1 MTSAERTRAAFLEVS
16 RRLSAAR
23 TTAEAARVIVGVA
36 QELLGWDCCSFDL
49 YFPET
54 DRVQA
59 VLSMDSVDGP
69 PADVPHA
76 YTATS
81 PGPVTARVVREG
93 GCLVPGPGH
102 GGAGE
107 GLIPFG
113 SGRPSLSRMFV
124 PVRHGERVTGVLSI
138 QSYTADA
145 YDEQDLATLQELADH
160 CGGAIER
167 LRIEHAL
174 RESEAQLARTEA
186 FALVMT
192 AHLSLDGHWLKVPP
206 TLCRLLGLEEH
217 RLLGTSID
225 ELLHPEHAE
234 MEGWEHLVRGEA
246 RTVDLETRW
255 RRPDGKPL
263 WMYLNASLVQDT
275 AGEPLYLLLYL
286 RDITER
292 KSLEDQLRQA
302 QKMEAVGQL
311 AGGIAHDFNNLLTAI
326 LGSTELLLADT
337 PPDDP
342 RREDVQEISRSAHRA
357 AALVRQLLAYS
368 RKQVLQPRRVDLNA
382 IVREMGA
389 MLRRVVGEPI
399 ELRLDLDPG
408 LGHVTA
414 DPGQLEQVIAN
425 LGVNARDAM
434 PRGGTLTITTTNVTG
449 RGVTAPADEGL
460 SAAGPLVSLAVTD
473 TGIGMDDEVRGRLF
487 EPFFT
492 TKELGRGTGLGLATV
507 YGIVR
512 QSGGHI
518 QVRSRPGEGSSFTVY
533 LPRAEAPR
541 PARGALAAAAPV
553 SGGSETV
560 LVAED
565 EEAVRHLVCR
575 VLRAKGYRVLEA
587 RHAEAALD
595 LAAAT
600 AEPIDLLVSDLVMPG
615 LGGRALADRLL
626 NLRPALRVLFITG
639 YAPEAVERQGRLPA
653 GHGLLEKPFTADQ
666 LAHKVR
672 ETLTAR

>member
-107 GLIPFG
+107 GLIAFG

-368 RKQVLQPRRVDLNA
+368 RKQVLQPRHVDLNA
-382 IVREMGA
+382 IVRDMGA

-434 PRGGTLTITTTNVTG
+434 PRGGTLTITTSNVTG
-449 RGVTAPADEGL
+449 RGVKAPADEGL
-460 SAAGPLVSLAVTD
+460 PAAGPLVSLAVTD

-587 RHAEAALD
+587 RHAEAALE

-672 ETLTAR
+672 ETLTTR

>member
-449 RGVTAPADEGL
+449 RGVTAAADEGL

>member
-434 PRGGTLTITTTNVTG
+434 PRGGTLTITTSNVTG

>member
-16 RRLSAAR
+16 RRLGAAR
-23 TTAEAARVIVGVA
+23 TTTEAARVIVGVA

-59 VLSMDSVDGP
+59 VLSMDSLDGP

-81 PGPVTARVVREG
+81 PGPVTARVIRDG
-93 GCLVPGPGH
+93 GQLVPGPGH
-102 GGAGE
+102 HGAGE

-145 YDEQDLATLQELADH
+145 YDEQDLAVLQELADH

-192 AHLSLDGHWLKVPP
+192 AHLSLEGRWLKVPP

-225 ELLHPEHAE
+225 ELLHPENTV
-234 MEGWEHLVRGEA
+234 MGGWEHLVRGET

-337 PPDDP
+337 PPGDP

-382 IVREMGA
+382 IVRDMGA

-434 PRGGTLTITTTNVTG
+434 PRGGTLTISTSNVTG
-449 RGVTAPADEGL
+449 RGVTAAADEGVP
-460 SAAGPLVSLAVTD
+460 AAGPLVSLAVTD

-587 RHAEAALD
+587 RHAEAALE
-595 LAAAT
+595 LAAA
-600 AEPIDLLVSDLVMPG
+600 AEPIDLLLSDLVMPG

-626 NLRPALRVLFITG
+626 NARPGLRVLFITG
-639 YAPEAVERQGRLPA
+639 YAAEAVERQGRLPA

>member
-16 RRLSAAR
+16 RRLGAAR
-23 TTAEAARVIVGVA
+23 TTTEAARVIVGVA

-59 VLSMDSVDGP
+59 VLSMDSLDGP

-81 PGPVTARVVREG
+81 PGPVTARVIRDG
-93 GCLVPGPGH
+93 GQLVPGPGH
-102 GGAGE
+102 HGAGE

-145 YDEQDLATLQELADH
+145 YDEQDLAVLQELADH

-192 AHLSLDGHWLKVPP
+192 AHLSLEGRWLKVPP

-225 ELLHPEHAE
+225 ELLHPEDTV
-234 MEGWEHLVRGEA
+234 MGGWEHLVRGET

-337 PPDDP
+337 PPGDP

-382 IVREMGA
+382 IVRDMGA

-434 PRGGTLTITTTNVTG
+434 PRGGTLTITTSNVTG
-449 RGVTAPADEGL
+449 RGVTAAADEGVP
-460 SAAGPLVSLAVTD
+460 AAGPLVSLAVTD

-587 RHAEAALD
+587 RHAEAALE
-595 LAAAT
+595 LAAAA
-600 AEPIDLLVSDLVMPG
+600 AEPIDLLLSDLVMPG

-626 NLRPALRVLFITG
+626 NARPGLRVLFITG
-639 YAPEAVERQGRLPA
+639 YAAEAVERQGRLPA

>member
-16 RRLSAAR
+16 RRLGAAR
-23 TTAEAARVIVGVA
+23 TTTEAARVIVGVA

-59 VLSMDSVDGP
+59 VLSMDSLDGP

-81 PGPVTARVVREG
+81 PGPVTARVIRDG
-93 GCLVPGPGH
+93 GQLVPGPGH
-102 GGAGE
+102 HGAGE

-145 YDEQDLATLQELADH
+145 YDEQDLAVLQELADH

-192 AHLSLDGHWLKVPP
+192 AHLSLEGRWLKVPP

-225 ELLHPEHAE
+225 ELLHPEDTV
-234 MEGWEHLVRGEA
+234 MGGWEHLVRGET

-255 RRPDGKPL
+255 QRPDGKPL

-337 PPDDP
+337 PPGDP

-382 IVREMGA
+382 IVRDMGA

-399 ELRLDLDPG
+399 QLRLDLDPG

-434 PRGGTLTITTTNVTG
+434 PRGGTLTITTSNVTG
-449 RGVTAPADEGL
+449 RGVTAAADEGVP
-460 SAAGPLVSLAVTD
+460 AAGPLVSLAVTD

-541 PARGALAAAAPV
+541 PPRGALAAAAPV

-587 RHAEAALD
+587 RHAEAALE
-595 LAAAT
+595 LAAAA
-600 AEPIDLLVSDLVMPG
+600 AEPIDLLLSDLVMPG

-626 NLRPALRVLFITG
+626 NARPGLRVLFITG
-639 YAPEAVERQGRLPA
+639 YAAEAVERQGRLPA

>member
-1 MTSAERTRAAFLEVS
+1 MTSAERTRDAFLEVS
-16 RRLSAAR
+16 RRLGAAR
-23 TTAEAARVIVGVA
+23 TTTEAARVIVGVA

-81 PGPVTARVVREG
+81 PGPVTARVVRDG
-93 GCLVPGPGH
+93 GQLVPGPGRH
-102 GGAGE
+102 GAGE
-107 GLIPFG
+107 GLVPFG

-145 YDEQDLATLQELADH
+145 YDEQDLAVLQELADH

-192 AHLSLDGHWLKVPP
+192 AHLSLEGHWLKVPP
-206 TLCRLLGLEEH
+206 RLCRLLGLEEH

-225 ELLHPEHAE
+225 ELLHPEDAV
-234 MEGWEHLVRGEA
+234 MGGWEHLVRGET

-263 WMYLNASLVQDT
+263 WMYLNASLVQGT

-337 PPDDP
+337 PPGDP

-382 IVREMGA
+382 IVRDMGA

-449 RGVTAPADEGL
+449 RGVTAAADEAL
-460 SAAGPLVSLAVTD
+460 PAAGPLVSLAVTD

-587 RHAEAALD
+587 RHAEAALE
-595 LAAAT
+595 LAAKAT
-600 AEPIDLLVSDLVMPG
+600 EPIDLLVSDLVMPG

-626 NLRPALRVLFITG
+626 HARPGLRVLFITG
-639 YAPEAVERQGRLPA
+639 YAAEAVERQGRLPA

-672 ETLTAR
+672 ETLTAN

>member
-16 RRLSAAR
+16 RRLGAAR
-23 TTAEAARVIVGVA
+23 TTTEAARVIVGVA

-59 VLSMDSVDGP
+59 VLSMDSLDGP

-81 PGPVTARVVREG
+81 PGPVTARVIRDG
-93 GCLVPGPGH
+93 GQLVPGPGH
-102 GGAGE
+102 HGAGE

-145 YDEQDLATLQELADH
+145 YDEQDLAVLQELADH

-192 AHLSLDGHWLKVPP
+192 AHLSLEGRWLKVPP

-225 ELLHPEHAE
+225 ELLHPEDTV
-234 MEGWEHLVRGEA
+234 MGGWEHLVRGET

-255 RRPDGKPL
+255 QRPDGKPL

-337 PPDDP
+337 PPGDP

-382 IVREMGA
+382 IVRDMGA

-434 PRGGTLTITTTNVTG
+434 PRGGTLTITTSNVTG
-449 RGVTAPADEGL
+449 RGVTAAADEGVP
-460 SAAGPLVSLAVTD
+460 AAGPLVSLAVTD

-587 RHAEAALD
+587 RHAEAALE
-595 LAAAT
+595 LAAAA
-600 AEPIDLLVSDLVMPG
+600 AEPIDLLLSDLVMPG

-626 NLRPALRVLFITG
+626 NARPGLRVLFITG
-639 YAPEAVERQGRLPA
+639 YAAEAVERQGRLPA

>member
-174 RESEAQLARTEA
+174 RESEAQLALTEA

-382 IVREMGA
+382 IVRDMGA

-434 PRGGTLTITTTNVTG
+434 PRGGTLTITTSNVTG
-449 RGVTAPADEGL
+449 RGVKAPADEGL
-460 SAAGPLVSLAVTD
+460 PAAGPLVSLAVTD

-587 RHAEAALD
+587 RHAEAALE

-672 ETLTAR
+672 ETLTTR

>member
-16 RRLSAAR
+16 RRLGAAR
-23 TTAEAARVIVGVA
+23 TTTEAARVIVGVA

-59 VLSMDSVDGP
+59 VLSMDSLDGP

-81 PGPVTARVVREG
+81 PGPVTARVIRDG
-93 GCLVPGPGH
+93 GQLVPGPGH
-102 GGAGE
+102 HGAGE

-145 YDEQDLATLQELADH
+145 YDEQDLAVLQELADH

-192 AHLSLDGHWLKVPP
+192 AHLSLEGRWLKVPP

-225 ELLHPEHAE
+225 ELLHPEDTV
-234 MEGWEHLVRGEA
+234 MGGWEHLVRGET

-255 RRPDGKPL
+255 QRPDGKPL

-337 PPDDP
+337 PPGDP

-382 IVREMGA
+382 IVRDMGA

-399 ELRLDLDPG
+399 QLRLDLDPG

-434 PRGGTLTITTTNVTG
+434 PRGGTLTITTSNVTG
-449 RGVTAPADEGL
+449 RGVTAAADEGVP
-460 SAAGPLVSLAVTD
+460 AAGPLVSLAVTD

-587 RHAEAALD
+587 RHAEAALE
-595 LAAAT
+595 LAAAA
-600 AEPIDLLVSDLVMPG
+600 AEPIDLLLSDLVMPG

-626 NLRPALRVLFITG
+626 NARPGLRVLFITG
-639 YAPEAVERQGRLPA
+639 YAAEAVERQGRLPA